1 MINEIF
7 CHFDEIGV
15 DVVYSDDD
23 YMHSF
28 EFVALFNEVEAQ
40 VIITV
45 DLKKNILSCLCQLTN
60 FMVVDLDLYNAINLF
75 NQNSNYFSASY
86 NDIYE
91 MVLLKSKMFFTSSN
105 ILYLIDLMLDSLI
118 SKDIAYI
125 ENINNYSTNGLT
137 KEDIELIEEML
148 EEDM

>member
-1 MINEIF
+1 MINEIL

-15 DVVYSDDD
+15 DVVYLNDD

>member
-1 MINEIF
+1 MINEIL

-15 DVVYSDDD
+15 DVVYLNDD

-28 EFVALFNEVEAQ
+28 EFVAVFNEVEAQ

-105 ILYLIDLMLDSLI
+105 IIYLIDLMLDSLI

>member
-15 DVVYSDDD
+15 DVVYLNDD